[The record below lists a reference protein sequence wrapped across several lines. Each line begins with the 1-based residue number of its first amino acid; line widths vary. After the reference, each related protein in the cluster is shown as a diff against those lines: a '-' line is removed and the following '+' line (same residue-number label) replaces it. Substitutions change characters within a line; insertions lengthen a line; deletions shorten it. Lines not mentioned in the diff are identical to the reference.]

1 MNIII
6 LILAVIGAV
15 LGIFSSIGIVI
26 MLFGTIGFKV
36 YRKIKYG
43 KSLFD

>member
-15 LGIFSSIGIVI
+15 LGIFSSFVIVI

>member
-26 MLFGTIGFKV
+26 MLFGTTGFKV
-36 YRKIKYG
+36 YQKTNYG
-43 KSLFD
+43 KLLFD

>member
-36 YRKIKYG
+36 YRKIKYV
-43 KSLFD
+43 KSVFV